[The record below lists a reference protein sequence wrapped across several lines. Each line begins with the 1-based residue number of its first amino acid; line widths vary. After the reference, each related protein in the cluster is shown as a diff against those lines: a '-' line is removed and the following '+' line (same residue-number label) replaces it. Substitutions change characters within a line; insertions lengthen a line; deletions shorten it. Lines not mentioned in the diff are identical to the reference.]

1 MDTHNRIMWV
11 SMLLLAFVI
20 GGMFG
25 ETRRRLEMEARA
37 VAAGVAEYYVDAN
50 EQTKF
55 RFTRFPLPAAD
66 YRPEPAPRRRAQL
79 PLSPGRP
86 GAASKTERS
95 DRRRRLCH
103 HRRAFRGFRV
113 QPTGRVSLNPIP
125 VPRSPIPDPWSVAT

>member
-55 RFTRFPLPAAD
+55 R
-66 YRPEPAPRRRAQL
+66 Y
-79 PLSPGRP
+79 
-86 GAASKTERS
+86 
-95 DRRRRLCH
+95 
-103 HRRAFRGFRV
+103 
-113 QPTGRVSLNPIP
+113 
-125 VPRSPIPDPWSVAT
+125 VPRTETRP